1 MKELFR
7 RLARRPSLTLE
18 LLAATLF
25 VTLLNLASPLFVI
38 QVLNRYITF
47 GFDGTLITLTTGM
60 LVAVA
65 LLFGFRA
72 ARTRLAQA
80 VSVEP
85 DEEVAESLY
94 GALSRVKTTALDKT
108 GKAKTQEILSGQ
120 QTVQAAYEG
129 SNVTAVMDMPFSF
142 LYILASLI
150 LSPMLA
156 IIGLMGM
163 GAMLAAGWLALGATQ
178 KPARELQNV
187 TMAQRGQAMAA
198 LHGADT
204 VRAFQAGEFL
214 RETWRGQIGRIT
226 ELRLKVAGNKEIFQ
240 SLTQT
245 LMILISVFVYAAGA
259 MQVVDGQ
266 LTIGALIGVN
276 ILTARAVQNVS
287 RFVQTYVQLTRAG
300 EASREIDQFLSLPEE
315 PRTGTALSEYRGGLE
330 FKDMGLVFPGSSGPL
345 FESLSLRLTPGTVL
359 VVQGY
364 NGSGKTTLARL
375 IVGLLEPSR
384 GEILADGIT
393 LRQLAPAWWRRQ
405 LIYLPQEPTFL
416 NTSIRQNITMAN
428 FGLEEAQLNRIIN
441 AADLSRFLFS
451 SPAGLETMV
460 EDMGRYL
467 PLGVRRRLALARGL
481 ATDGKLVVL
490 DEPTEALDKD
500 GCKAVYALMNSM
512 AEAGKTIVAFT
523 HDARI
528 VKGAHLLLDLS
539 VKPTPVVKQLRAVK
553 TTAKAATE

>member
-1 MKELFR
+1 MKELLR

-85 DEEVAESLY
+85 DEEMAESLY

-108 GKAKTQEILSGQ
+108 GKAKAQEILSGQ
-120 QTVQAAYEG
+120 QTIQAAYEG
-129 SNVTAVMDMPFSF
+129 SNITAVMDVPFSF

-156 IIGLMGM
+156 LIGLMGM
-163 GAMLAAGWLALGATQ
+163 GAMLVAGWLALGATQ

-187 TMAQRGQAMAA
+187 SMAQRGQAMAA

-204 VRAFQAGEFL
+204 VRVFQAGEFL
-214 RETWRGQIGRIT
+214 RETWRGQVGRMT

-245 LMILISVFVYAAGA
+245 LMILISVFIYAAGA
-259 MQVVDGQ
+259 MQVVEGQ

-287 RFVQTYVQLTRAG
+287 RFVQTYVQLSRAG
-300 EASREIDQFLSLPEE
+300 EASKEIGQFLSLPEE
-315 PRTGTALSEYRGGLE
+315 SRTGTALREYRGGLE
-330 FKDMGLVFPGSSGPL
+330 FKDMGLAFPGSSGPL
-345 FESLSLRLTPGTVL
+345 FESLSLRLAPGTVL

-384 GEILADGIT
+384 GDILADGIT
-393 LRQLAPAWWRRQ
+393 LRQVAPAWWRRQ

-416 NTSIRQNITMAN
+416 NTSIRKNITLAN
-428 FGLEEAQLNRIIN
+428 PGLEEAELNRIIN
-441 AADLSRFLFS
+441 AADLSRFLFGS
-451 SPAGLETMV
+451 AAGLETMV
-460 EDMGRYL
+460 EDMGRHL

-481 ATDGKLVVL
+481 ATGGRLAVL

-500 GCKAVYALMNSM
+500 GCKAIYALMNSM

-523 HDARI
+523 HDSRI
-528 VKGAHLLLDLS
+528 VKGAHLILDLS
-539 VKPTPVVKQLRAVK
+539 VKPTPVVKQVRAVK
-553 TTAKAATE
+553 TAAKAATE